1 LCAGDFLATSLKVIS
16 IMYPKISI
24 VTPSYNQ
31 AQFLEQTIV
40 SVISQKYPNLEY
52 LVIDGGSND
61 ESQRIIEQYQ
71 EHLAYW
77 VSEKDNGQAHA
88 INKGFARSTGE
99 IMGWLNSDDILM
111 PGSLA
116 TIGEVFS
123 LFDDLRWITGYL
135 TVINETGQI
144 IKVRPPFGRLRTL
157 VAWGW
162 YHGQALGF
170 INQESTFWRRSLWDE
185 AGQKVDEERH
195 SSFDYELW
203 KQFARYEKLY
213 ALDSQIGAFRYQAQ
227 QKTAQIASYYEEI
240 GVTFNPRQRRKG
252 QFYFML
258 EILSRLISSG
268 LAYRI
273 YYNSATKKWVKNRP
287 GIRHLDHLLFN
298 ISGLNQEHATDR

>member
-1 LCAGDFLATSLKVIS
+1 
-16 IMYPKISI
+16 MYPKISI

-52 LVIDGGSND
+52 IVMDGGSED
-61 ESQRIIEQYQ
+61 GSQRIIERYQ

-77 VSEKDNGQAHA
+77 VSEKDNGQAQA

-111 PGSLA
+111 PGSLV

-157 VAWGW
+157 IAWGW

-170 INQESTFWRRSLWDE
+170 INQESTFWRRSLWDQV
-185 AGQKVDEERH
+185 GQQVDEERH

-203 KQFARYEKLY
+203 KQFARYEILY
-213 ALDSQIGAFRYQAQ
+213 ALDSQIGAFRFHAQ
-227 QKTAQIASYYEEI
+227 QKTSQIASYYEEI
-240 GVTFNPRQRRKG
+240 GVTFNPRRPRKG
-252 QFYFML
+252 RLYTVL
-258 EILSRLISSG
+258 EILYCQLSNH

-273 YYNSATKKWVKNRP
+273 HYDSTTKKWVRNRP
-287 GIRHLDHLLFN
+287 GIRHLDRLLLN
-298 ISGLNQEHATDR
+298 VSGLNLEHTTDR

>member
-1 LCAGDFLATSLKVIS
+1 MVP

-40 SVISQKYPNLEY
+40 SVISQNYPNLEY

-71 EHLAYW
+71 EHLTYW
-77 VSEKDNGQAHA
+77 VSEEDRGQAHA

-111 PGSLA
+111 PGALA

-123 LFDDLRWITGYL
+123 LFDDLRWVTGYL
-135 TVINETGQI
+135 TAINETGQI
-144 IKVRPPFGRLRTL
+144 IKVKPPIGRLRTL
-157 VAWGW
+157 IAWGW

-185 AGQKVDEERH
+185 TGQKVDEEKH
-195 SSFDYELW
+195 YSFDYELW
-203 KQFARYEKLY
+203 KQFAKYEKLY
-213 ALDSQIGAFRYQAQ
+213 ALDSQIGAFRYHSQ
-227 QKTAQIASYYEEI
+227 QKTAQIGSYYEEMGI
-240 GVTFNPRQRRKG
+240 TFNPRRDHRG
-252 QFYFML
+252 RLHFVL
-258 EILSRLISSG
+258 ESLYRLVSNR

-273 YYNSATKKWVKNRP
+273 HYDFITKQWVRNRP
-287 GIRHLDHLLFN
+287 GIRHLDRLLFN
-298 ISGLNQEHATDR
+298 ASGFKLENATDE

>member
-1 LCAGDFLATSLKVIS
+1 
-16 IMYPKISI
+16 MYPKISI

-40 SVISQKYPNLEY
+40 SVISQEYPNLEY
-52 LVIDGGSND
+52 IVIDGGSND
-61 ESQRIIEQYQ
+61 GSQRIIEQYQ
-71 EHLAYW
+71 EHLTYW

-123 LFDDLRWITGYL
+123 LFDDLRWATGYL
-135 TVINETGQI
+135 TAINEAGQI
-144 IKVRPPFGRLRTL
+144 IKVKLPIGRLRTL
-157 VAWGW
+157 TVWGW

-170 INQESTFWRRSLWDE
+170 INQETTFWRRSLWDE

-195 SSFDYELW
+195 YAIDYELW
-203 KQFARYEKLY
+203 QRFARFEKLY

-227 QKTAQIASYYEEI
+227 QKTTQMASYYEEI
-240 GVTFNPRQRRKG
+240 GVTFNPGRYRKRRLR
-252 QFYFML
+252 FVL
-258 EILSRLISSG
+258 ESLYRILSNR

-273 YYNSATKKWVKNRP
+273 HYDSVTKKWVRNQP
-287 GIRHLDHLLFN
+287 GIEYLDRFLFN
-298 ISGLNQEHATDR
+298 ASGLNPKNATGQGK